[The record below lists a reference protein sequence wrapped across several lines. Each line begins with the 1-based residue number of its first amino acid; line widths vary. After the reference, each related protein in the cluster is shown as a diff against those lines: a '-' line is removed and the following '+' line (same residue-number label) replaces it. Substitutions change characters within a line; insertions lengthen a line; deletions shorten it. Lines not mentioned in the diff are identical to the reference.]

1 MLCEKDATTPLPEE
15 VNEITGSLRAV
26 VSDRE
31 FNCKF
36 IV

>member
-1 MLCEKDATTPLPEE
+1 MFCEKNATKPLPEE
-15 VNEITGSLRAV
+15 VNEITGSLRTV